1 MTRARLRRS
10 EFAEQIFQQIHG
22 FSEYGFPESPRG
34 HRSRCLVYASC
45 WIKCHHP
52 AEFLAAMLNSAPL
65 GFYSASQLV
74 QDAQRHAVAVRAA
87 DVMFSDYDCTLED
100 LPRPPAVRL
109 GLRQI
114 SKLSQAAAQRIVAAR
129 AQAPFDSADDL
140 ARRAELEQ
148 HEMGLLAGADALLSL
163 SGHRRQ
169 QVWDAS
175 GLRRPPRLLRDAA
188 IDEAFLELPEAPEG
202 EAVVHD
208 YATMGLTLRSHPLA
222 LLRPHLTKRN
232 LRTAAELHAMP
243 NGRLVRYCGIVTL
256 RQQPETANGTIFISL
271 EDETGVIQV
280 IVWKSLR
287 EQQRPEV
294 LRSRLLAVYGTW
306 QREGDAMSLIAGKL
320 MDLTPLL
327 GELSTTSRDF
337 H

>member
-1 MTRARLRRS
+1 
-10 EFAEQIFQQIHG
+10 
-22 FSEYGFPESPRG
+22 
-34 HRSRCLVYASC
+34 
-45 WIKCHHP
+45 
-52 AEFLAAMLNSAPL
+52 MLNGAPL

-74 QDAQRHAVAVRAA
+74 QDAQRHNVEVRPP
-87 DVMFSDYDCTLED
+87 DVMFSDYDCTVED

-114 SKLSQAAAQRIVAAR
+114 AKLSQAAAERIVAAR
-129 AQAPFDSADDL
+129 ADAPFDGAEDL
-140 ARRAELEQ
+140 ARRADLDK
-148 HEMGLLAGADALLSL
+148 HEMERLAGADALASL

-169 QVWDAS
+169 QVWGAA
-175 GLRRPPRLLRDAA
+175 GLRRPPKLLRDAPV
-188 IDEAFLELPEAPEG
+188 DEDYLELPEAPEG

-208 YATMGLTLRSHPLA
+208 YATISLTLRSHPLA
-222 LLRPHLTKRN
+222 LLRSRLTELK
-232 LRTAAELHAMP
+232 LRTAADLHTMP

-256 RQQPETANGTIFISL
+256 RQQAETANGTIFISL

-306 QREGDAMSLIAGKL
+306 QRDGDATSLIAGRL
-320 MDLTPLL
+320 VDLTWLL
-327 GELSTTSRDF
+327 GDLPTASRDF
-337 H
+337 R